1 MMDLRIEAMQFKQ
14 LIQQMSALCS
24 NTLKSTHPG
33 VGNPTGAMHP
43 QSHLH
48 ESNQPLV
55 VDLAPARNSPF
66 LD

>member
-24 NTLKSTHPG
+24 NSYSEINPSWRRH
-33 VGNPTGAMHP
+33 PTGAMHP

-55 VDLAPARNSPF
+55 VDLAPREIHRF
-66 LD
+66 